1 VAGVTQLSLSAVAVE
16 HGATTLFADVTFTV
30 ARGERWGI
38 IGRNGAGKTTLFNVI
53 TGAMQPTRGT
63 VARTAGL
70 RIALLEQ
77 HRDFGEAATVWD
89 AVAAPF
95 AELRALEQSLAEQ
108 AARLAELGER
118 ATPEMLDR
126 YGHDLERFAHEGGYE
141 MASRVDAVLHGLGFD
156 PEDAR
161 TRPLAG
167 LSGGER
173 GRVGLARQLVVPAD
187 VLLLDEPTN
196 HLDLETAQWLEDYLR
211 GVDETV
217 IVVSH
222 DRAFL
227 ERVVDHVL
235 HVENGTATPYTGN
248 YSSFVEQ
255 RAERRLSQQ
264 RAFAQQQRT
273 VRKEEEFIRRNIA
286 GQNSAQAKGRRKR
299 LERLPRLS
307 PPPGEDDVM
316 ALRLDTGER
325 GGDRVA
331 TVEPLR
337 LTVGERVLVDD
348 FTATVNRGDVIGFV
362 GPNGAGKSTLLHT
375 LVGTRAPDG
384 GEARLGASITP
395 AYYRQDLAQVPLDRS
410 LSDVIAERRP
420 MWGRGPIQ
428 AHLARFGFTGDSI
441 QRSTSTL
448 SGGERA
454 RLALAMIMLS
464 RANFLLLDEPTNH
477 LDIESIEALQDAIE
491 AYEGTVL
498 LVSHD
503 RALLRALTT
512 RVWSLH
518 RRCITDFHGGFEE
531 WEVVS
536 EERTREA
543 AEAEAAAQAARAT
556 RERAGARRAADSTR
570 ETRTAQRAARR
581 ALEETERE
589 VAELEARVAELTTR
603 VEDPALY
610 GTSDGAKE
618 ATALDQELRA
628 ARRELEM
635 AIERWT
641 DAMERVSELESA
653 GAP

>member
-1 VAGVTQLSLSAVAVE
+1 MTQLSFSSVAVE
-16 HGATTLFADVTFTV
+16 FGATTLFENVTFTV
-30 ARGERWGI
+30 AKGERWGI
-38 IGRNGAGKTTLFNVI
+38 IGRNGAGKTTLFNLIV
-53 TGAMQPTRGT
+53 GGMAPTRGT
-63 VARTAGL
+63 IARTPGL

-77 HRDFGEAATVWD
+77 HRDFGEALTVWD

-95 AELRALEQSLAEQ
+95 EELRALEHSLAEQ
-108 AARLAELGER
+108 AAQLAEHGEQT
-118 ATPEMLDR
+118 TPEMLDR
-126 YGHDLERFAHEGGYE
+126 YGHDLERFAREGGYE

-156 PEDAR
+156 PTDAR
-161 TRPLAG
+161 TRPLDG

-196 HLDLETAQWLEDYLR
+196 HLDLETAQWLENYLR

-235 HVENGTATPYTGN
+235 HVENGTATPYAGN
-248 YSSFVEQ
+248 YSAFVQQ
-255 RAERRLSQQ
+255 RAERRLSQE
-264 RAFAQQQRT
+264 RAFAQQQRV

-307 PPPGEDDVM
+307 APPGEEDVM
-316 ALRLDTGER
+316 ALRLETGER
-325 GGDRVA
+325 GGNQVA
-331 TVEPLR
+331 ALEHLR
-337 LTVGERVLVDD
+337 LAVGERVLVDD

-375 LVGTRAPDG
+375 LTGSRVPDA
-384 GEARLGASITP
+384 GEVRMGASITP

-410 LSDVIAERRP
+410 LSDVISDLRP

-441 QRSTSTL
+441 QRNTSTL

-454 RLALAMIMLS
+454 RLALAMIMLA

-491 AYEGTVL
+491 SYEGTVL

-503 RALLRALTT
+503 RALLRALAT
-512 RVWSLH
+512 RVWALH
-518 RRCITDFHGGFEE
+518 DRHIADVHGDFGE
-531 WEVVS
+531 WELAS
-536 EERTREA
+536 EERAR
-543 AEAEAAAQAARAT
+543 AAAHPGANEQAATQAREREKEKRGADAARAA
-556 RERAGARRAADSTR
+556 RSARRAAQR
-570 ETRTAQRAARR
+570 ELEDAERR
-581 ALEETERE
+581 I
-589 VAELEARVAELTTR
+589 AEHEARVAELTAR

-610 GTSDGAKE
+610 GTSDGARE
-618 ATALDQELRA
+618 AASLDKALRA
-628 ARRELEM
+628 ARRDLEG
-635 AIERWT
+635 
-641 DAMERVSELESA
+641 AMERWAAVMERLEELDAA
-653 GAP
+653 GARA